1 MRTDPKLTQSFA
13 NKLWIRFFLTAVYST
28 MYVRDHARPEFH
40 KALGVDI
47 EWYDQEVFRKTSTIA
62 RQVFPVELDI
72 DHKRWLP
79 NLRRMRDAFGLMDE
93 GKKQGGLAG
102 WIKAKRGA
110 VIAAATFVALYTIP
124 VIHREPPKNVRLEPA
139 Y

>member
-1 MRTDPKLTQSFA
+1 M
-13 NKLWIRFFLTAVYST
+13 
-28 MYVRDHARPEFH
+28 AR
-40 KALGVDI
+40 
-47 EWYDQEVFRKTSTIA
+47 IA
-62 RQVFPVELDI
+62 RSIDI
-72 DHKRWLP
+72 SSERDSAP

-110 VIAAATFVALYTIP
+110 VIAAATFVSLYTIP
-124 VIHREPPKNVRLEPA
+124 VIRSEPPKNVRLEPA